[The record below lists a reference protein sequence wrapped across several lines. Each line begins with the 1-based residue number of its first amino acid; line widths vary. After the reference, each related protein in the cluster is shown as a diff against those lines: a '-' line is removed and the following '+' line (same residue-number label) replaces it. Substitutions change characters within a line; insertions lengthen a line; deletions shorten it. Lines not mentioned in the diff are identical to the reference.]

1 MGKKLDLS
9 KLTDDEAKHIWEV
22 VQRDFDREGK
32 KRKGWGECMRPSPS
46 LRCPLEGGAPRT
58 LGVSRQQDARGAGHR
73 MGSRTLGN
81 VLLSGLSFLIIKVRG
96 SDSPACIP
104 VRPTV
109 P

>member
-46 LRCPLEGGAPRT
+46 LRCLLEGGAPR
-58 LGVSRQQDARGAGHR
+58 DAGGEQTAGCS
-73 MGSRTLGN
+73 GGRTPDGKPDA
-81 VLLSGLSFLIIKVRG
+81 GKR
-96 SDSPACIP
+96 PAVWAQFP
-104 VRPTV
+104 HN
-109 P
+109 